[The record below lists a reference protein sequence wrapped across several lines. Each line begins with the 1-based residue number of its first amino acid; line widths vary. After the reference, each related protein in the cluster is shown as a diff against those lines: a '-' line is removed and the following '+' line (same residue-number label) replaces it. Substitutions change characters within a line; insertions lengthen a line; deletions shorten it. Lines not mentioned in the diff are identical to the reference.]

1 MKKIKF
7 VGALI
12 VLLLIILAFFSK
24 YISTQNSTNINLLK
38 TINEQ
43 KAFTQEISKNIFYIY
58 KNNSA
63 STKELDKIIKAFI
76 ENMNNNDNGLE
87 RVESKEIKEQTQRIV
102 LLWNEFYF
110 LVQNFRDKSK
120 LNNPYSNIILEK
132 IVNDIYKKNLVLVM
146 EFNKLI
152 RIHKEYFDSVK
163 ERNKFIQIFLFAIL
177 LTLLIYLFT
186 QLQDLLLF
194 MQKFLQ
200 TSKKII
206 QRSTVRGIEP
216 IELNP
221 KLDAVSKASND
232 FNFLIHKIDE
242 AVELSQCS
250 MQNTT
255 DALEQIEKN
264 IEDLLELIDTM
275 DEQNSLDKEL
285 IKKENIMIEA
295 LEEVSSSMQK
305 LQILKKNLEKFKK

>member
-1 MKKIKF
+1 MKNIKIIGF
-7 VGALI
+7 LIIFLLI
-12 VLLLIILAFFSK
+12 VLALFSK
-24 YISTQNSTNINLLK
+24 YIAMQNSANINLLK

-58 KNNSA
+58 KNKSA

-76 ENMNNNDNGLE
+76 ENMNNSNNSLE
-87 RVESKEIKEQTQRIV
+87 KVESPEIKEQTEHIV

-120 LNNPYSNIILEK
+120 LGNPYSNLILEK
-132 IVNDIYKKNLVLVM
+132 IVNNIYKKNLILVM

-152 RIHKEYFDSVK
+152 TIHKEYFDNVK
-163 ERNKFIQIFLFAIL
+163 ERNRTIQVLLFTIL

-200 TSKKII
+200 TSKKIV
-206 QRSTVRGIEP
+206 QRSTVRGIKP
-216 IELNP
+216 IELIS
-221 KLDAVSKASND
+221 KSETVSKASDD
-232 FNFLIHKIDE
+232 FNFLIQKIDD
-242 AVELSQCS
+242 AVSLSVAS
-250 MQNTT
+250 LQNSTES
-255 DALEQIEKN
+255 LEQIEKN

-275 DEQNSLDKEL
+275 DEQNNLDKEL

-295 LEEVSSSMQK
+295 LEEVSNSIQK
-305 LQILKKNLEKFKK
+305 LQIIEKHLEKFKK

>member
-12 VLLLIILAFFSK
+12 ILLFVVLAFFSK
-24 YISTQNSTNINLLK
+24 HIAMQNSANINLLK

-58 KNNSA
+58 KNKSA

-76 ENMNNNDNGLE
+76 ENMNNSNNGLE
-87 RVESKEIKEQTQRIV
+87 KIESKEIKEETERIV

-132 IVNDIYKKNLVLVM
+132 IVNDIYKKNLILVM
-146 EFNKLI
+146 EFNRLI
-152 RIHKEYFDSVK
+152 KIHKKYFDSVK
-163 ERNKFIQIFLFAIL
+163 ERNKIIQILLFVIL

-206 QRSTVRGIEP
+206 QRSTVRGIKP
-216 IELNP
+216 IELSP
-221 KLDAVSKASND
+221 KLEAVSKASDD
-232 FNFLIHKIDE
+232 FNFLIQKIDDS
-242 AVELSQCS
+242 VNLSAAS
-250 MQNTT
+250 LQNSTES
-255 DALEQIEKN
+255 LEQIEKN

-275 DEQNSLDKEL
+275 DEQHSLDKEL

-295 LEEVSSSMQK
+295 LEEVSSSIQK
-305 LQILKKNLEKFKK
+305 LQILKKDLEKFKK